1 MATAD
6 DVSEARDRAAIAAS
20 KITISAAPRLVP
32 EPELTDENGATSEK
46 ELSSD
51 EVESSE

>member
-1 MATAD
+1 MGLIMATAD

-32 EPELTDENGATSEK
+32 EPELSSGK
-46 ELSSD
+46 ESSPD
-51 EVESSE
+51 EVEISE